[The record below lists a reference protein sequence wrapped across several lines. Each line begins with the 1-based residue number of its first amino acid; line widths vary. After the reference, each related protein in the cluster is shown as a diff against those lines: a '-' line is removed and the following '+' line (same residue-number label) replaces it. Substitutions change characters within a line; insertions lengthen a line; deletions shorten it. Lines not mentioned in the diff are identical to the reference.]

1 MKFRNYMKNFLTN
14 SDINNTWY
22 ISLLRILNYI
32 FLIIYALALFCTPV
46 LSEEFKITG
55 YKLLVLFCFPPIGY
69 IVLIYLI
76 IDGIEL
82 QDWDY
87 FEQKKKKNFTK
98 NFTLQM
104 SLASLVIIF
113 FLYIS
118 VWHFCMLSSLN
129 NDKLLFCLDLGYSIV
144 FLSNAVFPFYL
155 HNKIFI

>member
-1 MKFRNYMKNFLTN
+1 MKNFLTN

-22 ISLLRILNYI
+22 ISLFRILNYI

-76 IDGIEL
+76 LDGVEFKE
-82 QDWDY
+82 WDKG
-87 FEQKKKKNFTK
+87 EQKKKKS
-98 NFTLQM
+98 FTLKM
-104 SLASLVIIF
+104 SLVIIF

-118 VWHFCMLSSLN
+118 AWHFCMLPSLN

-144 FLSNAVFPFYL
+144 FLTNAVFPFYL
-155 HNKIFI
+155 HNKMFSDDLKMNL